1 MSVSITKIIN
11 KELEELKQGLEKM
24 SQLVQPVET
33 EDKNLLAKQ
42 YKEYIN
48 KGRIQI
54 KLLKNNLSQLET
66 LHEKWLNLSAS
77 ESVDEEQMGEAYE
90 DPLGDLEQLRKARK
104 TMAILEANVEHCKK

>member
-11 KELEELKQGLEKM
+11 KELEELKQGLEKI

-48 KGRIQI
+48 KVRIEI
-54 KLLKNNLSQLET
+54 KLLKNNL
-66 LHEKWLNLSAS
+66 
-77 ESVDEEQMGEAYE
+77 
-90 DPLGDLEQLRKARK
+90 
-104 TMAILEANVEHCKK
+104 